1 MTTLMIENGPSAP
14 DALVTRTGGVPL
26 AGVGTEWPCCS
37 SCEGPMQF
45 LAQVVLDD
53 LGEEERESKGKGGVL
68 ALFACQNDPG
78 MCDDWE
84 PRSGGNRALLFPLD
98 GLGPIPLPEGDDEA
112 PLVLGDVRAVVLE
125 RESEDDYDLA
135 RAAWAARSE
144 RPKSSVL
151 GQLGGRP
158 AWIQADETPSCP
170 SCARTM
176 PFIVQLEEGPDH
188 STSMNFGGAG
198 SAYAFACEPCG
209 RALFLWQC

>member
-1 MTTLMIENGPSAP
+1 MTTLMVEAGPSAP

-26 AGVGTEWPCCS
+26 ALAGTEWPCCA

-45 LAQVVLDD
+45 LAQIVLND
-53 LGEEERESKGKGGVL
+53 LGEGDGEGKRGVL

-84 PRSGGNRALLFPLD
+84 PNSGGNRAMLFPLD
-98 GLGPIPLPEGDDEA
+98 GLEPLPQPDREA
-112 PLVLGDVRAVVLE
+112 PLVLGKVRAVVLA
-125 RESEDDYDLA
+125 RECEDDYDLA
-135 RAAWAARSE
+135 REAWAARNE
-144 RPKSSVL
+144 RPESSVL

-158 AWIQADETPSCP
+158 AWIQADETPVCP

-188 STSMNFGGAG
+188 STAMNFGGAG